1 MAQNLNKVKRRI
13 QTIESTKKVTSA
25 MKLVS
30 SVKFSQLQ
38 REFHAR
44 DLYFNSIQ
52 ELTNNVLSAA
62 KGENVDGY
70 YLNEN
75 RTSEKILYVVVTSSL
90 GLCGS
95 YNYNVIKTFTNL
107 YKNGDEVLPIGTTG
121 YNLLKKEKDLI
132 IHDKFVNIMENLEIS
147 KIRIL
152 EKYLFKLFKEKKFKK
167 IVLLYTHYKNAI
179 SFQVKSFD
187 LLPIT
192 FDLVEKTKL
201 NPGDYDP
208 NIASFA
214 HRVAKK
220 FVISTIYIKLFE
232 SFLSEQASRRNAME
246 NADKNASELID
257 KLKIQF
263 NKARQAAITQE
274 ITEVVAGSLNKW
286 G

>member
-75 RTSEKILYVVVTSSL
+75 HNSEKILYVVVTSSL

-121 YNLLKKEKDLI
+121 YNLLKNEFVDEALYDIYNEQMVITGANI
-132 IHDKFVNIMENLEIS
+132 IFL
-147 KIRIL
+147 R
-152 EKYLFKLFKEKKFKK
+152 KKF
-167 IVLLYTHYKNAI
+167 L
-179 SFQVKSFD
+179 
-187 LLPIT
+187 
-192 FDLVEKTKL
+192 
-201 NPGDYDP
+201 
-208 NIASFA
+208 
-214 HRVAKK
+214 R
-220 FVISTIYIKLFE
+220 
-232 SFLSEQASRRNAME
+232 
-246 NADKNASELID
+246 
-257 KLKIQF
+257 
-263 NKARQAAITQE
+263 E
-274 ITEVVAGSLNKW
+274 I
-286 G
+286 

>member
-95 YNYNVIKTFTNL
+95 
-107 YKNGDEVLPIGTTG
+107 
-121 YNLLKKEKDLI
+121 
-132 IHDKFVNIMENLEIS
+132 
-147 KIRIL
+147 
-152 EKYLFKLFKEKKFKK
+152 
-167 IVLLYTHYKNAI
+167 
-179 SFQVKSFD
+179 
-187 LLPIT
+187 
-192 FDLVEKTKL
+192 
-201 NPGDYDP
+201 
-208 NIASFA
+208 
-214 HRVAKK
+214 
-220 FVISTIYIKLFE
+220 
-232 SFLSEQASRRNAME
+232 
-246 NADKNASELID
+246 
-257 KLKIQF
+257 
-263 NKARQAAITQE
+263 
-274 ITEVVAGSLNKW
+274 
-286 G
+286 